1 MERTCP
7 RCQSV
12 NRPVARFCANCGLAL
27 GTGLDGP
34 SEAGRIRHPEPLA
47 PPEGFELCQQAAE
60 LYYHLEAAWGGERLL
75 GTESIGV
82 VLFNAGYPLQEVVL
96 NVRGAD
102 DSGKELFS
110 VEHAVQD
117 LPRGE
122 QVKIEV
128 PSYELPAPMRV
139 LSVSLVS
146 AEFGPET

>member
-1 MERTCP
+1 
-7 RCQSV
+7 V

-75 GTESIGV
+75 GTESV
-82 VLFNAGYPLQEVVL
+82 AVLLFNAGYPLQEVVL
-96 NVRGAD
+96 GVRGVD

>member
-34 SEAGRIRHPEPLA
+34 SEAGHIRHPEPLA
-47 PPEGFELCQQAAE
+47 PPEGFELCQRAAE
-60 LYYHLEAAWGGERLL
+60 LYFRCEAAWGGERLL

-96 NVRGAD
+96 QVRGED
-102 DSGKELFS
+102 DSGKELFA
-110 VEHAVQD
+110 VEQTVQV

-122 QVKIEV
+122 EVNIEV

-139 LSVSLVS
+139 LSVWLVS